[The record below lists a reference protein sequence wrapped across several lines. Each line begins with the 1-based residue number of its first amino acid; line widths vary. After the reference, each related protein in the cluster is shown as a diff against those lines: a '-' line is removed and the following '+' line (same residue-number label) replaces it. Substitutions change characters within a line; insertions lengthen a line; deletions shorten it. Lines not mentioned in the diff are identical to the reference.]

1 MTESEAARIHRRY
14 WRNKDEKDADLLIR
28 HHHGFAAQIAAR
40 FVGPHVSYPDA
51 LGYALRGLHEAIKR
65 YEPDLGAFTTFAYWW
80 IFKVITAERAF
91 AKNVVRIP
99 VSIQRQSRKV
109 QQMRLKGFSDREIA
123 QEINVPVSEVETLA
137 NLHRNPVGEWFQND
151 RVIDDR
157 SDDRQDV
164 RREAEKRVMRDQID
178 RAMGSLRDIQK
189 RIVLEHH
196 DPNNPKTF
204 NTLSEELNMSRQ
216 RVCDL
221 YREAIKIIRQKCRE
235 P

>member
-14 WRNKDEKDADLLIR
+14 WHHRDEKDADLLIR

-40 FVGPHVSYPDA
+40 FVGPHITYPDA
-51 LGYALRGLHEAIKR
+51 LGYALRGVHEALKR
-65 YEPDLGAFTTFAYWW
+65 YDPELGAFTTFAYWW

-109 QQMRLKGFSDREIA
+109 QQMRLKGFSDKEIA
-123 QEINVPVSEVETLA
+123 QTLGIQVSEVEPLA
-137 NLHRNPVGEWFQND
+137 NLHRNPVGEWLQND

-157 SDDRQDV
+157 SDDKQDV
-164 RREAEKRVMRDQID
+164 RREAGKRVMREQID
-178 RAMGSLRDIQK
+178 RAMIGLRDIQK

-196 DPNNPKTF
+196 DPKNPKSF
-204 NTLSEELNMSRQ
+204 NTLSEELNLSRQ
-216 RVCDL
+216 RVRDI
-221 YREAIKIIRQKCRE
+221 YREAIKIIRQGCNE